1 MTIRFLR
8 NKVVEVRPLS
18 DGSLAVSWRLT
29 DDLLKA
35 EVNLTVQP
43 PDLEI
48 VQAEARL
55 DRLVPR
61 SWSTASDLI
70 KKIEGV
76 RVGAGL
82 RKIVQG
88 LLGGPNGCMV
98 LVNAVLESA
107 NAVILHFTRPVIQEG
122 ENLEGDEKLANL
134 REMIKNNPRLVRS
147 CVAFQDDSPI
157 MQGLQG
163 DKNDHV

>member
-8 NKVVEVRPLS
+8 NKVVEVNPLS

-35 EVNLTVQP
+35 EVNLRVQP

-48 VQAEARL
+48 VQAEAVL

-61 SWSTASDLI
+61 AWSTAPEII

-88 LLGGPNGCMV
+88 LLNGPNGCSV
-98 LVNAVLESA
+98 LAHAVLESA
-107 NAVILHFTRPVIQEG
+107 NAVILHFTRPVVQVGESLEG
-122 ENLEGDEKLANL
+122 EEKLANL
-134 REMIKNNPRLVRS
+134 REMIKNNPRLVKS

-157 MQGLQG
+157 MQSLVRG
-163 DKNDHV
+163 V

>member
-8 NKVVEVRPLS
+8 NKVVEVSPQANG
-18 DGSLAVSWRLT
+18 DIAVSWRQT

-35 EVNLTVQP
+35 EVSITVQL

-48 VQAEARL
+48 VEATAEL

-61 SWSTASDLI
+61 TWSHAGELI
-70 KKIEGV
+70 KKVEGV
-76 RVGAGL
+76 RIGAGL

-88 LLGGPNGCMV
+88 LLGGPQGCPL
-98 LVNAVLESA
+98 LVYAVLESA
-107 NAVILHFTRPVIQEG
+107 NAVILHFTRPVLQNS
-122 ENLEGDEKLANL
+122 ENLEGDAMLASL
-134 REMIKNNPRLVRS
+134 KEMVKNNPRLVRS

-157 MQGLQG
+157 MEEVNS
-163 DKNDHV
+163 DP

>member
-8 NKVVEVRPLS
+8 NKVVEVAPQP
-18 DGSLAVSWRLT
+18 DGNLAVSWRLT

-35 EVNLTVQP
+35 EVNLMVQP

-48 VQAEARL
+48 TAASAEL

-61 SWSTASDLI
+61 AWLSAPELI

-76 RVGAGL
+76 RIGSGL

-88 LLGGPNGCMV
+88 LLDGPQGCPI
-98 LVNAVLESA
+98 LAQAVLESS
-107 NAVILHFTRPVIQEG
+107 NAVILHFTRPGLQVG
-122 ENLEGDEKLANL
+122 EQLAEEEKLTFL

-157 MQGLQG
+157 MKGL
-163 DKNDHV
+163 

>member
-8 NKVVEVRPLS
+8 NKVVEVSPQS
-18 DGSLAVSWRLT
+18 DGSISVAWRQT

-35 EVNLTVQP
+35 EVNIIVQP

-48 VQAEARL
+48 IAASATL

-61 SWSTASDLI
+61 AWSNAEELI

-88 LLGGPNGCMV
+88 LLGGPQGCPL
-98 LVNAVLESA
+98 LVYAVLESA
-107 NAVILHFTRPVIQEG
+107 NAVILHFTRPFLQISET
-122 ENLEGDEKLANL
+122 LEGDEMLASL
-134 REMIKNNPRLVRS
+134 KEMVKNNPRLVRS

-157 MQGLQG
+157 MQGL
-163 DKNDHV
+163 DSEDR

>member
-8 NKVVEVRPLS
+8 NKVVEVNPLS

-35 EVNLTVQP
+35 EVNLRVQP

-48 VQAEARL
+48 VQAEVVL

-61 SWSTASDLI
+61 AWSTAPEII

-88 LLGGPNGCMV
+88 LLNGPNGCSV
-98 LVNAVLESA
+98 LAHAVLESA
-107 NAVILHFTRPVIQEG
+107 NAVILHFTRPVVQVG
-122 ENLEGDEKLANL
+122 ESLQGEEKLANL
-134 REMIKNNPRLVRS
+134 REMIKNNPRLVKS

-157 MQGLQG
+157 MQSLVRG
-163 DKNDHV
+163 V

>member
-8 NKVVEVRPLS
+8 NKVVEVCPLS

-35 EVNLTVQP
+35 EVNLKLQP

-48 VQAEARL
+48 VQAEAVL
-55 DRLVPR
+55 DRLVPKN
-61 SWSTASDLI
+61 WSTAPELI

-88 LLGGPNGCMV
+88 LLGGPNGCSV
-98 LVNAVLESA
+98 LVQAVLESA
-107 NAVILHFTRPVIQEG
+107 NAIILHFTRPVIQVGERLEG
-122 ENLEGDEKLANL
+122 EEKLANL

-157 MQGLQG
+157 MQSIERGL
-163 DKNDHV
+163 

>member
-8 NKVVEVRPLS
+8 NKVVEVSPQT
-18 DGSLAVSWRLT
+18 DGSITVSWRQT

-35 EVNLTVQP
+35 EVNITVQL

-48 VQAEARL
+48 VDATAEL
-55 DRLVPR
+55 DRLVPGA
-61 SWSTASDLI
+61 WSNAGELI

-88 LLGGPNGCMV
+88 LLGGPRGCSL
-98 LVNAVLESA
+98 LVHAVLESA
-107 NAVILHFTRPVIQEG
+107 NAVILHFTRPVLQVSEK
-122 ENLEGDEKLANL
+122 LEGDEMLASL
-134 REMIKNNPRLVRS
+134 KEMVRNNPRLVRS
-147 CVAFQDDSPI
+147 CVAFQDESPI
-157 MQGLQG
+157 MKEVNL
-163 DKNDHV
+163 DP

>member
-8 NKVVEVRPLS
+8 NKVVEVSPAA
-18 DGSLAVSWRLT
+18 DGSLAVSWRQT

-35 EVNLTVQP
+35 EVNLKVQP

-48 VQAEARL
+48 VEAEAEL

-61 SWSTASDLI
+61 TWSAAPELI

-76 RVGAGL
+76 RIGAGL

-88 LLGGPNGCMV
+88 LLGGSKGCPV
-98 LVNAVLESA
+98 LVHAVLESA
-107 NAVILHFTRPVIQEG
+107 NAVILHFTRPVIQVG
-122 ENLEGDEKLANL
+122 ECLEGDEKLVNL
-134 REMIKNNPRLVRS
+134 REMIRNNPRLVRS

-157 MQGLQG
+157 MQGLEG
-163 DKNDHV
+163 EKE

>member
-8 NKVVEVRPLS
+8 NKVVEVEPQA

-35 EVNLTVQP
+35 EVNLKVQP

-48 VQAEARL
+48 LEAEVKL
-55 DRLVPR
+55 ERLVPKAWQ
-61 SWSTASDLI
+61 SAPELI
-70 KKIEGV
+70 KKVEGV
-76 RVGAGL
+76 RIGAGL

-88 LLGGPNGCMV
+88 LLGGKKGCP
-98 LVNAVLESA
+98 LLAHAVLESS
-107 NAVILHFTRPVIQEG
+107 NAVILNFTRPGVQM
-122 ENLEGDEKLANL
+122 LEGLKDDEKLSL
-134 REMIKNNPRLVRS
+134 TREMLKSNPRLIRS

-157 MQGLQG
+157 MQGL
-163 DKNDHV
+163 DF

>member
-8 NKVVEVRPLS
+8 NKVVEVTPLA
-18 DGSLAVSWRLT
+18 DGSLAVCWRLT

-35 EVNLTVQP
+35 EVNLIVQP

-48 VQAEARL
+48 VQAEAGL
-55 DRLVPR
+55 DRLVPKT
-61 SWSTASDLI
+61 WSTAPELI

-88 LLGGPNGCMV
+88 LLGGPNGCSV
-98 LVNAVLESA
+98 LVHAVLESA
-107 NAVILHFTRPVIQEG
+107 DAVILHFTRPVVQVGERLEG
-122 ENLEGDEKLANL
+122 EAKLANL
-134 REMIKNNPRLVRS
+134 REMVKNNPRLMRS

-157 MQGLQG
+157 MQYINRG
-163 DKNDHV
+163 KNDNV

>member
-8 NKVVEVRPLS
+8 NKVVEVSPLS

-35 EVNLTVQP
+35 EVNLTIQP

-61 SWSTASDLI
+61 NWSTASDLI

-88 LLGGPNGCMV
+88 LLGGPKGCMV
-98 LVNAVLESA
+98 LANAVLESA
-107 NAVILHFTRPVIQEG
+107 NAVILHFTRPVIQVG
-122 ENLEGDEKLANL
+122 ENLAGDEKLANL

-157 MQGLQG
+157 MQGLKG
-163 DKNDHV
+163 D

>member
-8 NKVVEVRPLS
+8 SKVVEVTPLS

-35 EVNLTVQP
+35 EVDLRVQP

-48 VQAEARL
+48 VQAKAVL

-61 SWSTASDLI
+61 AWSTAPELI

-82 RKIVQG
+82 RKIAQG
-88 LLGGPNGCMV
+88 LLGGPNGCSV
-98 LVNAVLESA
+98 LAHAVLESA
-107 NAVILHFTRPVIQEG
+107 NAVILHFTRPVVQMGERLEG
-122 ENLEGDEKLANL
+122 EAKLANL

-147 CVAFQDDSPI
+147 CVAFQDSSPI
-157 MQGLQG
+157 MQGL
-163 DKNDHV
+163 D

>member
-8 NKVVEVRPLS
+8 NKVVEVEPQT
-18 DGSLAVSWRLT
+18 DGRLAVSWRLT

-35 EVNLTVQP
+35 SVSLTVQP

-48 VQAEARL
+48 VGAEAKL
-55 DRLVPR
+55 ERLVPR
-61 SWSTASDLI
+61 AWATAPEMI

-76 RVGAGL
+76 RIGAGL

-88 LLGGPNGCMV
+88 LLGGPNGCSV
-98 LVNAVLESA
+98 LRQAVLESS
-107 NAVILHFTRPVIQEG
+107 NAVILHFTRPGLQLG
-122 ENLEGDEKLANL
+122 ERLEGDAKMEHL
-134 REMIKNNPRLVRS
+134 RKMVRDNPRLARS

-157 MQGLQG
+157 MQGVNG
-163 DKNDHV
+163 

>member
-8 NKVVEVRPLS
+8 NKVVEVSPRA
-18 DGSLAVSWRLT
+18 DGSIAVSWRQT

-35 EVNLTVQP
+35 DVNITVQL

-48 VQAEARL
+48 VEATAEL
-55 DRLVPR
+55 SRLVPPA
-61 SWSTASDLI
+61 WLKAGELI

-82 RKIVQG
+82 RKIAQG
-88 LLGGPNGCMV
+88 LLGGPQGCPV
-98 LVNAVLESA
+98 LVHAVLESA
-107 NAVILHFTRPVIQEG
+107 NAVILHFTRPVLQISEG
-122 ENLEGDEKLANL
+122 LEGDEMLTSLK
-134 REMIKNNPRLVRS
+134 EMVKNNPRLVRS

-157 MQGLQG
+157 MQGLESNQ
-163 DKNDHV
+163 

>member
-8 NKVVEVRPLS
+8 NKVVEVQPQS

-35 EVNLTVQP
+35 EVNIRVQP

-48 VQAEARL
+48 VEAEAKL

-61 SWSTASDLI
+61 AWSSAPGLI

-76 RVGAGL
+76 RIGSGL
-82 RKIVQG
+82 RKIVGG
-88 LLGGPNGCMV
+88 LLGGPQSCPV
-98 LVNAVLESA
+98 LAQAVLESA
-107 NAVILHFTRPVIQEG
+107 NAVILHYTRPGLQAG
-122 ENLEGDEKLANL
+122 ENLADDEQLAFL

-157 MQGLQG
+157 MQGL
-163 DKNDHV
+163 